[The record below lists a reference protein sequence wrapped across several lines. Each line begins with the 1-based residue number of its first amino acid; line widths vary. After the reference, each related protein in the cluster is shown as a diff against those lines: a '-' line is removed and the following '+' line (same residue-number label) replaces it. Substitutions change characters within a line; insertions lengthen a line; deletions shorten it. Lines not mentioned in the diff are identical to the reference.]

1 MKKPIVIWRSKK
13 KSTRSTSLLKK
24 NSRLFLKEM
33 IQWPVRDLCNEIL
46 ILIEEGELNI
56 EEIVQPYGNSEH
68 SDEELLSDI
77 SLSPFL

>member
-1 MKKPIVIWRSKK
+1 
-13 KSTRSTSLLKK
+13 
-24 NSRLFLKEM
+24 M

-77 SLSPFL
+77 SLSPFV